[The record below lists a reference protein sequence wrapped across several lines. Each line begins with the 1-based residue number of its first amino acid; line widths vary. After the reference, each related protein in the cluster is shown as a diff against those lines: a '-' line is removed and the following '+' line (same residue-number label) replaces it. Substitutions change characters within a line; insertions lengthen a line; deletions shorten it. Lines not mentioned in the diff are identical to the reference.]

1 MTSAI
6 GGADPTRTTTDA
18 EFALNDVVSD
28 GKGSVFVY
36 IQASE
41 ALTDTSAVIITE
53 AGASE
58 MVDTTSTASAFGDR
72 VGIVSAAFLIN
83 EFGWAQTYGPVSA
96 VNVAT
101 SAAANVAINSTGT
114 AGRLDDDAS
123 SGAEIITGIAL
134 TAAESS
140 NAAPAILNYPVVG
153 GTIA

>member
-18 EFALNDVVSD
+18 EFGLNDVVSD
-28 GKGSVFVY
+28 GKGSVYVY

-41 ALTDTSAVIITE
+41 ALTSTSAVLITE

-72 VGIVSAAFLIN
+72 VGVVSVAFLIN
-83 EFGWAQTYGPVSA
+83 EFGWAQIYGPVPSL
-96 VNVAT
+96 NVAT
-101 SAAANVAINSTGT
+101 AAAANTELNSTGT
-114 AGRLDDDAS
+114 AGRLDDDAT
-123 SGAEIITGIAL
+123 SGAEIITGIAT

-140 NAAPAILNYPVVG
+140 NAAAAILNYPVVG
-153 GTIA
+153 STIA

>member
-6 GGADPTRTTTDA
+6 GGANPLRTTTDA
-18 EFALNDVVSD
+18 EFGLGDVVSD
-28 GKGSVFVY
+28 GKGNVFVY

-41 ALTDTSAVIITE
+41 ALTVNAAVLITE
-53 AGASE
+53 AAASE

-72 VGIVSAAFLIN
+72 VGVISVAFVIS
-83 EFGWAQTYGPVSA
+83 EFGWAQIYGTA
-96 VNVAT
+96 TVNVAA

-114 AGRLDDDAS
+114 AGRLDDDAT

-140 NAAPAILNYPVVG
+140 NLAAAILNYPVVG